1 MFDVILCG
9 AGKMGRHH
17 LRVVREHPAFRTV
30 AILDPA
36 LTQEALGSLDG
47 VPVLARA
54 DVRADVAIV
63 ATPTNTHSAVVLDL
77 LDRGMHVL
85 VEKPLASTVAAC
97 EQIRARARGLHV
109 AIGHTER
116 FNPAV
121 RALREALPELG
132 EVRQL
137 SFVRG
142 GGGRRCDVLSEL
154 AVHDLD
160 LLEQLAG
167 RASLRS
173 AHLDG
178 EDPIVA
184 ADLTLVTETG
194 AVATIHADCAPTAR
208 ARSLTVTGAHGVL
221 RADLL
226 AMTCA
231 SCPPLTVPPVEPL
244 RAQLDAF
251 ASLLRGEPTEICRV
265 DEAIRSVEL
274 ATIARSIGRR
284 TAIAEGAR

>member
-17 LRVVREHPAFRTV
+17 LRVVREHPAFRAV
-30 AILDPA
+30 AIVDPA
-36 LTQEALGSLDG
+36 LSGGSLDG
-47 VPVLARA
+47 IPVLARA

-63 ATPTNTHSAVVLDL
+63 ATPTHTHLAVVLEM
-77 LDRGMHVL
+77 LDRGLHVL

-109 AIGHTER
+109 AIGHSER

-121 RALREALPELG
+121 RALLRALPSIGRVRELA
-132 EVRQL
+132 
-137 SFVRG
+137 FVRG
-142 GGGRRCDVLSEL
+142 GGGRPCDVLLEL

-160 LLEQLAG
+160 LLEQFAG

-178 EDPIVA
+178 DDLIVA
-184 ADLTLVTETG
+184 ADLELVTETG
-194 AVATIHADCAPTAR
+194 AVATVRVDCGSGPRTR
-208 ARSLTVTGAHGVL
+208 TVTVVGERGALH
-221 RADLL
+221 ADLL
-226 AMTCA
+226 GMTCA
-231 SCPPLTVPPVEPL
+231 SCPPAQVPTTEPL

-251 ASLLRGEPTEICRV
+251 AALLVGEPTEICSV
-265 DEAIRSVEL
+265 DQAIRSVEL
-274 ATIARSIGRR
+274 ATIARSSGSR
-284 TAIAEGAR
+284 AAFAEGAR